1 MTHDQSFPGP
11 SGTSVNSRV
20 DSTVLPP
27 IMYSFVLLRTI
38 HYIVGVWTR
47 HPITKIF
54 LCKFDINAAYRRCT
68 LSDRTAFKSM
78 TIFGH
83 FLLVALHLTFGGS
96 PGPELWG
103 VISETITDVGN
114 SLLQNDHWNQ
124 NELFDPISDELD
136 NPSSL
141 PPDIPFA
148 QARSMSV
155 NIPSNDK
162 GKVDIFIDD
171 SIGVAPD
178 IGDVPKRY
186 LRVIPLAIRTLSRPL
201 SPEDIIPR
209 KDIISI
215 KKLHAEGQLCET
227 KTVLGWDINTRSLLI
242 SLPTHK
248 AQQWINE
255 KNSIIESGKTNHK
268 VLEAMLGRL
277 NHVACIFPPM
287 RHFMGRLYKALYR
300 AKARK
305 GWTVLTPTELQD
317 LGINLEFIQLA
328 QSGVSL
334 SNITYRRPTHI
345 FRSDAC
351 EFGMGGYNPISG
363 KAWRW
368 ELPLNLRFRASI
380 NSLEFIA
387 LEFIACVI
395 TIWIDILSSDI
406 SEEDCIWSQTDSSSA
421 AG

>member
-1 MTHDQSFPGP
+1 
-11 SGTSVNSRV
+11 
-20 DSTVLPP
+20 
-27 IMYSFVLLRTI
+27 MYSFVLLRTI
-38 HYIVGVWTR
+38 HYIVGVRAR

-54 LCKFDINAAYRRCT
+54 LYKFDIDAAYRRCT
-68 LSDRTAFKSM
+68 LSDRTAFESM

-305 GWTVLTPTELQD
+305 GLTVLTPTELQN